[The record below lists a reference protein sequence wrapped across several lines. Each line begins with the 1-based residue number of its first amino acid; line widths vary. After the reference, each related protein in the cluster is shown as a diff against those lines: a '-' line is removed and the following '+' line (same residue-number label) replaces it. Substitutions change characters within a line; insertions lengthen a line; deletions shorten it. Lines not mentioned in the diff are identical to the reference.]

1 MFLFQVEIGLA
12 RTKFHRSLVEERAK
26 NDNPIL
32 NGKGRDEEQ
41 ESYKGEEER
50 VVDEIDPEAENRRE
64 DESLKTMEHVYKR
77 FLYLSTSGEDESE
90 ETLGTSK

>member
-32 NGKGRDEEQ
+32 NGKGRDDDEQ
-41 ESYKGEEER
+41 ESYTGEEER

-64 DESLKTMEHVYKR
+64 DES
-77 FLYLSTSGEDESE
+77 E
-90 ETLGTSK
+90 EMLGTSKSYMTSETTDTDEIVIQL

>member
-64 DESLKTMEHVYKR
+64 DES
-77 FLYLSTSGEDESE
+77 E
-90 ETLGTSK
+90 EMLGTSKSYMKLIK